1 MKKVVRKSPRK
12 TISANPSVKVSKKK
26 EVDLSL
32 GLVMG
37 VLSITLSML
46 SLVQLNDM
54 LSLTALAFGGLAVWL
69 SVRNKHYHVI
79 FSGMAG
85 MLVALVGLST
95 YLNAINGY

>member
-1 MKKVVRKSPRK
+1 MKKVVK
-12 TISANPSVKVSKKK
+12 KVSHKAVSAKVAKKK

-54 LSLTALAFGGLAVWL
+54 LSLTALALGGLAVWL